1 MDILSLVIFILVFG
15 GVVIIH
21 EYGHFIASRLSNI
34 EVEEFGLGL
43 PTPGAYTFWSSKGF
57 FLLKNGKR
65 IEIPANFKL
74 PISWDELVGN
84 EAKLTIDDAGE
95 KSILRS
101 IVSEVVKTEE
111 RKPQAVAAPAHPLEL
126 DHIYVDEKGEV
137 VQPQVAETPSAPVT
151 TRKMI
156 NVGKTTGA
164 LELTGTIAEVHPG
177 TRFTL
182 NWLPLGGFVR
192 PRGETD
198 PNVRGGFSSAN
209 PWKRLFV
216 FVAGPAMN
224 LISAVILFSIIISMS
239 GGIITY
245 VSESSADSQVMIT
258 NVMQNSPANAA
269 GMQVGDVLV
278 SGAGQPIKTSEDI
291 RAVVTSNVDK
301 PISFVVMRDE
311 QQVELLI
318 TPKFNE
324 AEGRPL
330 IGIEYCSGCV
340 FQPITS
346 VGENLQTSLRYTG
359 NQIYA
364 LVTLPVKLIRGTIAP
379 DQGRMIG
386 LKGIYDIMKQSVASD
401 VATSQ
406 QAASSTTTTSAAP
419 SSNPYNKP
427 VQTLFL
433 IASLS
438 ISLGIFNLFPFPA
451 LDGGRIIFVL
461 PELLFRRR
469 VPQYVENV
477 VHGLGMA
484 VLLLFMVYVNVMDF
498 VNPVVIP

>member
-1 MDILSLVIFILVFG
+1 VFG

-34 EVEEFGLGL
+34 EVDEFGLGL
-43 PTPGAYTFWSSKGF
+43 PTPGAFTFWSSKGF
-57 FLLKNGKR
+57 FLFKNGKR

-74 PISWDELVGN
+74 PVSWDELVGS
-84 EAKLTIDDAGE
+84 EVRLTVDDVQE
-95 KSILRS
+95 KIVLRS
-101 IVSEVVKTEE
+101 ITGEVVKVEE
-111 RKPQAVAAPAHPLEL
+111 QKQPVAAPAHPLAL

-137 VQPQVAETPSAPVT
+137 TQPQTVETPAAPVV
-151 TRKMI
+151 TRKTI
-156 NVGKTTGA
+156 KAGQTTGA
-164 LELTGTIAEVHPG
+164 QELTGTIAEVHPG

-224 LISAVILFSIIISMS
+224 LISAVLLFSLIIAMS

-245 VSESSADSQVMIT
+245 VPEGSANSSVMIT
-258 NVMQNSPANAA
+258 NVVQNSPAQIA
-269 GMQVGDVLV
+269 GLQVGDVLV
-278 SGAGQPIKTSEDI
+278 RGAGQPIKNSDDI
-291 RAVVTSNVDK
+291 RAAVTANVDK
-301 PISFVVMRDE
+301 PVSFIVERDG
-311 QQVELLI
+311 QQVELMI

-340 FQPITS
+340 FKPITS

-379 DQGRMIG
+379 EQGRMIG

-406 QAASSTTTTSAAP
+406 QAAAAPSSTSAP

-451 LDGGRIIFVL
+451 LDGGRIVFVL
-461 PELLFRRR
+461 PELIFRRR
-469 VPQYVENV
+469 VPQIVENV

>member
-21 EYGHFIASRLSNI
+21 EFGHFIASRWSNI

-57 FLLKNGKR
+57 LLLKSGKR

-74 PISWDELVGN
+74 PIIWDELVEH
-84 EAKLTIDDAGE
+84 EAKLTFDAVQE
-95 KSILRS
+95 KSVLRS
-101 IVSEVVKTEE
+101 IVSEVVKSEE
-111 RKPQAVAAPAHPLEL
+111 PKQPVARPARSLEL
-126 DHIYVDEKGEV
+126 DHIYVDGKGEV
-137 VQPQVAETPSAPVT
+137 VQPQATETPAAPVVS
-151 TRKMI
+151 RKTI
-156 NVGKTTGA
+156 KAGKTTGA
-164 LELTGTIAEVHPG
+164 MELTDTIAEVHPG
-177 TRFTL
+177 TRFTM

-216 FVAGPAMN
+216 FFAGPVMN

-245 VSESSADSQVMIT
+245 VSEGSADSHVMIT
-258 NVMQNSPANAA
+258 NVMQNSPAKAA
-269 GMQVGDVLV
+269 GMEVGDVLV

-291 RAVVTSNVDK
+291 RAAVTANVDK
-301 PISFVVMRDE
+301 PVSFIVLRNG

-318 TPKFNE
+318 TPKFNA

-340 FQPITS
+340 FKPITS

-406 QAASSTTTTSAAP
+406 QAASTSTSTTAP

-461 PELLFRRR
+461 PELIFRRR
-469 VPQYVENV
+469 VPHHIENL

-498 VNPVVIP
+498 VNPVVLP